1 MSPPIERLYR
11 DPVHNIIS
19 LSYDDPV
26 ERLLIEIV
34 DSPEFQRLRRIKQL
48 GLAMF
53 TYQGAEHSRFTHSL
67 GVMHVMRRV
76 LQRIGRDD
84 LVDDRVR
91 AIALASALLHDIGH
105 GPFSH
110 VIEKVL
116 KVAHEQ
122 RTVDILLDPRTRVN
136 EILARFDPELPRDI
150 ASVYSY
156 DFQPAFVSQLVS
168 SQLDVDRCDYLL
180 RDALMTGAKYGNYDL
195 EWILRHI
202 RLDSTGARLFVGAK
216 GLYAVEEYL
225 QARFYMFRQVY
236 FHRTLRAAEALLLSI
251 LRRAVELFAAS
262 ELRFTVPGSVFER
275 MLGGHE
281 LSVVEYLELD
291 DYDLMFHIKQWQRD
305 PDPVLADLARRFVD
319 RRLFKT
325 IDVDVDPSAEAEMAE
340 VVCGIVAAAGFDPE
354 YYFVVDSASDVP
366 YYGYYAPDEADARS
380 NIYVEVGS
388 PGGEVRE
395 ISSVSHVVKGMES
408 YRIHRFCFPAEVA
421 DTVTAASEK
430 LASGK

>member
-1 MSPPIERLYR
+1 MPPPTERLYR
-11 DPVHNIIS
+11 DPVHNIIA

-26 ERLLIEIV
+26 ERLLIDIV

-48 GLAMF
+48 GLALF

-91 AIALASALLHDIGH
+91 AIALSSALLHDIGH

-122 RTVDILLDPRTRVN
+122 RTVDILLEPRTRVH
-136 EILARFDPELPRDI
+136 EVLASFDPDLPRDI

-202 RLDSTGARLFVGAK
+202 RLDSTGSRLFVGAK

-225 QARFYMFRQVY
+225 QSRYYMFRQVY

-251 LRRAVELFAAS
+251 LRRAVELLATSALKFNI
-262 ELRFTVPGSVFER
+262 PGSVFER
-275 MLGGHE
+275 MLRNQE

-291 DYDLMFHIKQWQRD
+291 DYDLMFHIKQWQRE
-305 PDPVLADLARRFVD
+305 PDGILSDLSRRFVD
-319 RRLFKT
+319 RKLFKT
-325 IDVDVDPSAEAEMAE
+325 MDIDLAQVDEADLAER
-340 VVCGIVAAAGFDPE
+340 VCRIVADAGFDPE

-380 NIYVEVGS
+380 NIYIETDG

-395 ISSVSHVVKGMES
+395 ISEVSHVVKGMES

-421 DTVTAASEK
+421 DAVSAASGRS
-430 LASGK
+430 AAV